1 MFTKENLS
9 EAKLLYV
16 DELEVFTVNPAGPE
30 EVGGVSNC
38 TVQIFTLYKIIS
50 NSTL

>member
-38 TVQIFTLYKIIS
+38 TVQNFTLSTIIS
-50 NSTL
+50 KSTL